1 MERTNP
7 SDIFPHIPPFSEL
20 LLHLPRKKAIQK
32 AIIPS
37 TMITEYLKIL
47 TNLNLK
53 MGLNESLSACLA
65 ETVATLSLLLVSI
78 GVFFLLKFILK
89 KTAYKAIQRSTNQYD
104 DLLIKNKVIGR
115 ICLIIPALIVSAW
128 LPEVLPNFP
137 ETAAFLRKIVVI
149 FEMVIFTLILISIVT
164 TLEDI
169 YNTHEMSKLKPITGL
184 VQVTKIVLFV
194 VAGLVIIAFVLGT
207 KLSNILISLGTMSA
221 VLMLV
226 FQDTIKGF
234 VGSIQLSVNDML
246 RIGDWIVM
254 GQADGN
260 VLEINLTTVKVQ
272 NWDNTITTIPTY
284 TLVSAPFTNWR
295 GMSESGGR
303 RIARSINI
311 DVNTIR
317 YCTPE
322 MLERFKRYTLV
333 KDYITQREEDIIEYN
348 KANRIDTSE
357 IMNGRQQTNLGIYR
371 AYIKAYINNNPKLN
385 HNLTMMVRQLQ
396 PNEFGVPLQIYA
408 FSSDKQWVNYEEIQS
423 DIFDHIISAATMFDL
438 KIYQKR

>member
-1 MERTNP
+1 
-7 SDIFPHIPPFSEL
+7 
-20 LLHLPRKKAIQK
+20 
-32 AIIPS
+32 
-37 TMITEYLKIL
+37 MIEKYLEIL
-47 TNLNLK
+47 KRLNLRI
-53 MGLNESLSACLA
+53 GLNEGLAIGIA

-78 GVFFLLKFILK
+78 GLFFLIKFILK
-89 KTAYKAIQRSTNQYD
+89 KTVYKIISRSTNQYD

-115 ICLIIPALIVSAW
+115 ICLLIPALITVAW
-128 LPEVLPNFP
+128 LPDVLPDFP
-137 ETAAFLRKIVVI
+137 ETCAFLIKMVKILEIII
-149 FEMVIFTLILISIVT
+149 FIMILISIVT

-169 YNTHEMSKLKPITGL
+169 YNTHEMSKLKPVTGL
-184 VQVTKIVLFV
+184 VQVIKIVLYTV
-194 VAGLVIIAFVLGT
+194 GGLAIIAFLLDT
-207 KLSNILISLGTMSA
+207 KLSTILIGLGTMSA

-234 VGSIQLSVNDML
+234 VGSIQLSANDML
-246 RIGDWIVM
+246 RIGDWISM
-254 GQADGN
+254 GSADGN

-322 MLERFKRYTLV
+322 MLEKYKHYGLV
-333 KDYITQREEDIIEYN
+333 KDYIAQKEEDILEYN

-357 IMNGRQQTNLGIYR
+357 IMNGRQQTNLGIFR
-371 AYIKAYINNNPKLN
+371 AYIKAYLNNNPKLN
-385 HNLTMMVRQLQ
+385 HNLTLMVRQLQ
-396 PNEFGVPLQIYA
+396 PTEFGVPLQIYA
-408 FSSDKQWVNYEEIQS
+408 FSSDKKWVNYEEIQS